1 VREILTLRRRL
12 SEILAS
18 HTGQTVAQ
26 IDQDTD
32 RDRYLSAADAK
43 AYGIIDEI
51 VTRGGEKKVAGAR
64 AASIVPT
71 RRSG

>member
-26 IDQDTD
+26 IDSDTD

-51 VTRGGEKKVAGAR
+51 VTRGGEKKGAAR
-64 AASIVPT
+64 AASIVPAL
-71 RRSG
+71 RSG